1 MFKEGYAP
9 AYSSGTQVGDCGCFQ
24 SAWNDYVN
32 TSVRIYWRAK
42 DRAPMATKKKRATR
56 ITSRV
61 ATQERPVALTLKIDR
76 TMYRRLIGL
85 RAAGEKLRTHQDI
98 LRQALKEYL
107 DRVGA

>member
-1 MFKEGYAP
+1 MPIGNYDPVF
-9 AYSSGTQVGDCGCFQ
+9 GTAVECGERLRKYVGADILG
-24 SAWNDYVN
+24 
-32 TSVRIYWRAK
+32 VRKGGASM
-42 DRAPMATKKKRATR
+42 PEKKRTTR

-76 TMYRRLIGL
+76 TMYRRLVGL
-85 RAAGEKLRTHQDI
+85 RATGEKLRTHQDI

>member
-1 MFKEGYAP
+1 
-9 AYSSGTQVGDCGCFQ
+9 
-24 SAWNDYVN
+24 
-32 TSVRIYWRAK
+32 
-42 DRAPMATKKKRATR
+42 MAEKKKRATR

-61 ATQERPVALTLKIDR
+61 AAQERPVALTLKIDR
-76 TMYRRLIGL
+76 TMYRRLVGL

>member
-1 MFKEGYAP
+1 VR
-9 AYSSGTQVGDCGCFQ
+9 GT
-24 SAWNDYVN
+24 DYVN

-42 DRAPMATKKKRATR
+42 DRVPMAKKRATL

-61 ATQERPVALTLKIDR
+61 AAQERPVALTLKIDR
-76 TMYRRLIGL
+76 AMYRRLVGL

>member
-1 MFKEGYAP
+1 MFKDGYASP
-9 AYSSGTQVGDCGCFQ
+9 IARDSSWDCGCCQ
-24 SAWNDYVN
+24 STWNDYVN

-42 DRAPMATKKKRATR
+42 DRAPMAQKKRATR
-56 ITSRV
+56 KTSRV
-61 ATQERPVALTLKIDR
+61 AAQERPVALTLKIDR
-76 TMYRRLIGL
+76 TMYRRLVGL

>member
-1 MFKEGYAP
+1 MFKEGYVP
-9 AYSSGTQVGDCGCFQ
+9 PISQGTQAGDRGRCR

-42 DRAPMATKKKRATR
+42 DRVPMAEKKRATR
-56 ITSRV
+56 ISSRV
-61 ATQERPVALTLKIDR
+61 SAQEKPVALTLKIDR
-76 TMYRRLIGL
+76 AMYRRLVGL